1 MKKLYFAAAAIATL
15 SMVSCSK
22 ENEAKT
28 AQMES
33 DFAINAS
40 APDTKTSVD
49 DGWNVAWQDGD
60 KLDVYI
66 NSSTLNR
73 TFVFGGDGN
82 VFNGTFTPDENVDY
96 IWNVVYPQNKYADK
110 EVDSDGYTTAYY
122 NIPSLTN
129 TQSKAND
136 NSHLGGQ
143 PLCGYTETTG
153 GESPSVAMQHLTTVI
168 CVRVNASDA
177 LDIKSIKLSNSAS
190 KDMSGTFYIN
200 CSDGSIKSSS
210 TTDKQYTFP
219 YTTLS
224 VEDGAVTAGTI
235 AEFYVPS
242 APFALYA
249 NDVITITI
257 TNTDGKEAVITKT
270 MTSDISFAPGKIKT
284 TTVGVSASD
293 FGAVNVEKLTVAE
306 FIAKEVSSTTWYQ
319 LTGIVTN
326 LKTGNYGN
334 FDLNDGTGTVYIYGL
349 TQTQVAK
356 NDQSFPKLGIKE
368 GDEVTIITLRAEYKG
383 TAQGGGTPPAYYV
396 SHKSAKAFTATLD
409 KASVT
414 SDAGTATIKI
424 TAADDV
430 KWTITNDNETIFSL
444 SETSGT
450 GSKDV
455 TVTYTANESTTD
467 SRIANFV
474 VSTSDFV
481 ATSSYSLKLTQA
493 AVGAVPV
500 ETKTATADN
509 DYLKGNQDSGVL
521 DDVISYSNN
530 SSSTGTTEL
539 RIYKGKTLTI
549 SAKSGYSITKVEFTC
564 TANAGSKYG
573 FYTNS
578 TVSVDEGATATST
591 ASENSKVGTITI
603 TGKTTKVAYKADEG
617 QMRVT
622 KMSVTYVKD

>member
-33 DFAINAS
+33 DFVINAS

-96 IWNVVYPQNKYADK
+96 IWSVVYPQNKYADK

-210 TTDKQYTFP
+210 TTDKQYTSP

-306 FIAKEVSSTTWYQ
+306 FLAKEVSETDWYQ

-326 LKTGNYGN
+326 IANADYGN
-334 FDLNDGTGTVYIYGL
+334 FDLKDETGTVHIYGL
-349 TQTQVAK
+349 TQTKVAK
-356 NDQSFPKLGIKE
+356 NDNSFSKLGIKV
-368 GDEVTIITLRAEYKG
+368 GDEVTIITLRGEYNG
-383 TAQGGGTPPAYYV
+383 TPQGGGKTNPAYYV

-424 TAADDV
+424 TADADV
-430 KWTITNDNETIFSL
+430 KWTITNDNESVFTL

-450 GSKDV
+450 GSKDI

-467 SRIANFV
+467 SRVANFV

-481 ATSSYSLKLTQA
+481 ATSSYSLKLTQL
-493 AVGAVPV
+493 AVGVVPV
-500 ETKTATADN
+500 ETKTVTAETT
-509 DYLKGNQDSGVL
+509 YLKSNQSSGTL
-521 DDVISYSNN
+521 DDVISYSND
-530 SSSTGTTEL
+530 SASPSGSEL

-549 SAKSGYSITKVEFTC
+549 SAKTGYSIKKVELTC
-564 TANAGSKYG
+564 TANAGNKYG
-573 FYTNS
+573 FYTTS
-578 TVSVDEGATATST
+578 KVSVDDGATASST
-591 ASENSKVGTITI
+591 ASDKVGTITI
-603 TGKTTKVAYKADEG
+603 TGNTKKVAYVASEN

-622 KMSVTYVKD
+622 KMSVTYVED